1 MTREQK
7 LWGEFKEA
15 EVKAEERFAVFSAPL
30 RATLDSKIK
39 SLTTRIY
46 EAREEYASE
55 TNEFREKLER
65 ELEPLRQKWLAAYRL
80 PSQE

>member
-30 RATLDSKIK
+30 RATLDSK
-39 SLTTRIY
+39 
-46 EAREEYASE
+46 EYASE
-55 TNEFREKLER
+55 TNEFREKLDM
-65 ELEPLRQKWLAAYRL
+65 ELELLRQKWLAAY
-80 PSQE
+80 QGKNEGEQK